1 MSKIVSITKEMI
13 IDAAF
18 NITKEKGFSKLSN
31 REIAKYLNCSIRPIY
46 YQFKDV
52 EDLNKH
58 LFKKVEEYFYN
69 YLTSDIK
76 YKDKVY
82 LSTGI
87 NYIKFA
93 REENNLFKLMFM
105 SDLSVTNFIKEENQ
119 SFTEYSKI
127 VVNKTNLDIKKAND
141 MGVICGVTTNPSL
154 IAKEGKVFEEVIAEI
169 ASIVDGPISGE
180 VKATTTD
187 AEGMIAEGREI
198 AKIHPNMV
206 VKIPMTVE
214 GLKAVKVLTA
224 EGIKTNVTLIFN
236 ANQALLAARAGA
248 TYVSPFLGRLDDIST
263 RGVDLIS
270 EIAQIFEVAGI
281 DTEII
286 AASVRNPI
294 HVTDCALAGADIA
307 TVPYKVIE
315 QMTHHPL
322 TDAGIEKF
330 QADYKAVFGE

>member
-1 MSKIVSITKEMI
+1 MKFF
-13 IDAAF
+13 IDTA
-18 NITKEKGFSKLSN
+18 N
-31 REIAKYLNCSIRPIY
+31 
-46 YQFKDV
+46 V
-52 EDLNKH
+52 E
-58 LFKKVEEYFYN
+58 
-69 YLTSDIK
+69 
-76 YKDKVY
+76 
-82 LSTGI
+82 
-87 NYIKFA
+87 
-93 REENNLFKLMFM
+93 
-105 SDLSVTNFIKEENQ
+105 
-119 SFTEYSKI
+119 
-127 VVNKTNLDIKKAND
+127 DIKKAND

-214 GLKAVKVLTA
+214 GLKAVKVLSA
-224 EGIKTNVTLIFN
+224 EGIKTNVTLIFT

-248 TYVSPFLGRLDDIST
+248 SYVSPFLGRLDDIST
-263 RGVDLIS
+263 TGINLIEDIVTIFDNYDL
-270 EIAQIFEVAGI
+270 

-294 HVTDCALAGADIA
+294 HVTDCALAGAHIA

-315 QMTHHPL
+315 QMTKHPL
-322 TDAGIEKF
+322 TDQGIAKF